1 MLTRCCRSRWRKRP
15 RLYTLSLPPPC
26 TTGNAFKAL
35 SGKAVGGFF
44 AGIQNPIAGVMV
56 GILATVLLQS
66 SSTTTS
72 IVVSMVGADIVSVR
86 TAIPMIMG
94 ANIGTSVTNTIV
106 SHGHVTDK
114 EEFQRA
120 VSRSEEWDGGRRV
133 RGGAKGSRGKEGR
146 ERGEERCRKGDDSN
160 N

>member
-1 MLTRCCRSRWRKRP
+1 MQSLTKLTRSTA
-15 RLYTLSLPPPC
+15 TLSLSLSLSLSPSLPL
-26 TTGNAFKAL
+26 GNAFKAL
-35 SGKAVGGFF
+35 SGKAVGSFF
-44 AGIQNPIAGVMV
+44 TGIQNPVAGLMV

-72 IVVSMVGADIVSVR
+72 IVVSMVGADIVTVQ

-120 VSRSEEWDGGRRV
+120 VSLRRKKV
-133 RGGAKGSRGKEGR
+133 AASP
-146 ERGEERCRKGDDSN
+146 
-160 N
+160 